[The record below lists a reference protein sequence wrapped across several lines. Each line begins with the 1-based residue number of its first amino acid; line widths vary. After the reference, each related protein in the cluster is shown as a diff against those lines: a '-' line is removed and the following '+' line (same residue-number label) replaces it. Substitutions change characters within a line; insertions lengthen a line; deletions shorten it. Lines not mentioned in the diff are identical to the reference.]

1 MDDAKTWADEEF
13 GGAELG
19 DVRRTR
25 ALVRVAARVME
36 TPGGTVAGVCR
47 SSSERQAAY
56 DLMSNKAVR
65 PEALLAATASA
76 TARRCAEHE
85 YVYVPVDGSSLVLTD
100 RAKNKPL
107 GSIGKRSFPTRG
119 LKAVNAVAVAPD
131 GRLEGV
137 LDVKFWVRG
146 TRKSKQSR
154 YHRRRSRN
162 TEMRHWTAAVKSV
175 SKVLKADA
183 PEVQPWLVMDREADE
198 SALLRQLSKAGAWFT
213 IRAAQD
219 RVARWRNKPTK
230 LFSAVGEAKPMGR
243 RVLQVPRTPKR
254 VARAAKV
261 VIRATSLKVML
272 PTYTGNDERIATE
285 VGVVEVREVGTM
297 SNPIHWVLL
306 TNRPVTT
313 LEEADR
319 VIDSYRARWR
329 IEEFHRTW
337 KSGGCDAENIHLRS
351 ANGIRKW
358 SILLAAVAARTEHL
372 KRLARTQPA
381 EPATSMLTEVEIRAL
396 IFAKR
401 LIKNTVEE
409 VPDGIPSNRTAVRWI
424 ADIGGWSGQYAK
436 YEPGSTSISRGL
448 VELARYTT
456 VFMALDENPEL
467 AEQFLKKR

>member
-36 TPGGTVAGVCR
+36 APGGTVAGVCR

-183 PEVQPWLVMDREADE
+183 PEVQPWFVMDREADE

-230 LFSAVGEAKPMGR
+230 LFSAVGKAKPMGR

-261 VIRATSLKVML
+261 VIRATSLQVML
-272 PTYTGNDERIATE
+272 PTYTGKNERIATE

-297 SNPIHWVLL
+297 SNPFI
-306 TNRPVTT
+306 
-313 LEEADR
+313 
-319 VIDSYRARWR
+319 
-329 IEEFHRTW
+329 
-337 KSGGCDAENIHLRS
+337 GCCS
-351 ANGIRKW
+351 
-358 SILLAAVAARTEHL
+358 
-372 KRLARTQPA
+372 
-381 EPATSMLTEVEIRAL
+381 
-396 IFAKR
+396 
-401 LIKNTVEE
+401 
-409 VPDGIPSNRTAVRWI
+409 RTA
-424 ADIGGWSGQYAK
+424 
-436 YEPGSTSISRGL
+436 P
-448 VELARYTT
+448 
-456 VFMALDENPEL
+456 
-467 AEQFLKKR
+467 

>member
-36 TPGGTVAGVCR
+36 APGGTVAGVCR

-183 PEVQPWLVMDREADE
+183 PEVQPWFVMDREADE

-230 LFSAVGEAKPMGR
+230 LFSAVGKAKPMGR

-261 VIRATSLKVML
+261 VIRATSLQVML
-272 PTYTGNDERIATE
+272 PTYTGKNERIATE

-306 TNRPVTT
+306 TNRPVTM

-337 KSGGCDAENIHLRS
+337 KSGACNVEDTQLRS
-351 ANGIRKW
+351 REAVIRW
-358 SILLAAVAARTEHL
+358 ASMLAVVAVRIERL
-372 KRLARTQPA
+372 KRLSRE
-381 EPATSMLTEVEIRAL
+381 EPTRSAADELSDIEIEVLLLLKRREKKKTEQ
-396 IFAKR
+396 
-401 LIKNTVEE
+401 
-409 VPDGIPSNRTAVRWI
+409 VPDAIPTLQQAVRWL
-424 ADIGGWSGQYAK
+424 ADLGGYTGKSSGGP
-436 YEPGSTSISRGL
+436 PGSITIQRGYDRVAIS
-448 VELARYTT
+448 VQAILAWKDR
-456 VFMALDENPEL
+456 N
-467 AEQFLKKR
+467 K